1 SIKAEERER
10 RRFAQELHDGLGPL
24 LSTAKLYIKS
34 LETVEDIEKKNYA
47 TLKSVE
53 IIDEAISTIREI
65 ANNISPHI
73 LKNFGLAVAVRSFI
87 KQVNETNKIKI
98 ELQAD
103 FSDRLAENIEI
114 TLFRV
119 LVELIHNTL
128 KHADADYISI
138 QMEVT
143 KGVLAVDFKDNGR
156 GFDYEKS
163 MLELS
168 GQGISNILNRIHSLN
183 GRIKFNEQIEKGSR
197 VQIEIKMIDN

>member
-1 SIKAEERER
+1 MER

-53 IIDEAISTIREI
+53 IIDEAISTIKEI

-73 LKNFGLAVAVRSFI
+73 LKNFGLAAAVRSFI
-87 KQVNETNKIKI
+87 KQVNETNKTKI

-114 TLFRV
+114 TLFRI
-119 LVELIHNTL
+119 LVELVHNTL

-138 QMEVT
+138 QMEVQ
-143 KGVLAVDFKDNGR
+143 KGLLTVDFKDNGC
-156 GFDYEKS
+156 GFDYENI

-168 GQGISNILNRIHSLN
+168 GQGISNILNRINSLN
-183 GRIKFNEQIEKGSR
+183 GKIKFNEQIEKGSR
-197 VQIEIKMIDN
+197 VQIEIKMLDN

>member
-1 SIKAEERER
+1 
-10 RRFAQELHDGLGPL
+10 
-24 LSTAKLYIKS
+24 
-34 LETVEDIEKKNYA
+34 EKKNYA

-73 LKNFGLAVAVRSFI
+73 LKNFGLIVAVRSFI

-114 TLFRV
+114 TLFRI
-119 LVELIHNTL
+119 LVELVHNTL

-138 QMEVT
+138 QMEVQ
-143 KGVLAVDFKDNGR
+143 KGMLAVDFKDNGC
-156 GFDYEKS
+156 GFDYENT

-183 GRIKFNEQIEKGSR
+183 GKIKFNEQIEKGAR
-197 VQIEIKMIDN
+197 VQIEIKMMDY